1 MQPPEKRHGLQ
12 LPLSHRQLPRLAER
26 LRDHGQSLAWRRRYL
41 TRTKLLRAMQPRQAH
56 SQWPLLVSG
65 WHRPTH
71 AVATPCLSHMLSCW
85 APETTVY
92 FRPSKDTRRRTPVE
106 GHPPRLPRLLRPPQQ
121 PRVHLRRASWRAHH
135 RHHRRQCHSQSCRRR
150 RSRRRRSRRRHRDR
164 CLLRRRQ
171 GSCQVR

>member
-1 MQPPEKRHGLQ
+1 
-12 LPLSHRQLPRLAER
+12 
-26 LRDHGQSLAWRRRYL
+26 
-41 TRTKLLRAMQPRQAH
+41 MQPRQAH

-106 GHPPRLPRLLRPPQQ
+106 GHPPRLPRLLPPPQ
-121 PRVHLRRASWRAHH
+121 PPPP
-135 RHHRRQCHSQSCRRR
+135 
-150 RSRRRRSRRRHRDR
+150 SRPLPPPTTPGILPGEVS
-164 CLLRRRQ
+164 LQQ
-171 GSCQVR
+171 GI